1 MEKPTRT
8 SVWGFTDDQQKRLL
22 PIWDNDKE
30 AFLIFNREIAPAMTQ
45 ACRPKVTR
53 GEKREL
59 QKKAAK
65 SADKFIDDFIKCD
78 LFWELSYSE
87 KGKKEIEAL
96 GSLRRKLAV
105 LSDEL
110 HKRDKRTSKRNELA
124 ASVGMAMAKS
134 GLKVSSYDGG
144 NAAEV
149 IDICIEAVDPDTK
162 YSLRHLAAVA
172 MIASKM
178 YSK

>member
-1 MEKPTRT
+1 
-8 SVWGFTDDQQKRLL
+8 
-22 PIWDNDKE
+22 
-30 AFLIFNREIAPAMTQ
+30 MTQ

-53 GEKREL
+53 GEKRKL
-59 QKKAAK
+59 QKNAAK

-87 KGKKEIEAL
+87 EGKKEIEAL

-105 LSDEL
+105 LSDVL
-110 HKRDKRTSKRNELA
+110 HKRDKRTSKHNELA
-124 ASVGMAMAKS
+124 ASVGRAMAKS
-134 GLKVSSYDGG
+134 GLKVSSYDSGK
-144 NAAEV
+144 AAEV
-149 IDICIEAVDPDTK
+149 IEICIEAVGLDPK

-172 MIASKM
+172 MKATKL